1 MKLFIAT
8 ALLATLGLAAPVTET
23 EPKTIAAR
31 EAFSCPGGLTNSSP
45 MCCGANVLGV
55 LALDCKTPD
64 ADGCSGGSQPNCC
77 TLGLAGQGL
86 LCQVAY

>member
-31 EAFSCPGGLTNSSP
+31 EAFSCSSGLTNSSP

-55 LALDCKTPD
+55 LALDCKTRTVSPFFS
-64 ADGCSGGSQPNCC
+64 A
-77 TLGLAGQGL
+77 L
-86 LCQVAY
+86 LLLSFCLNERLLLRNY